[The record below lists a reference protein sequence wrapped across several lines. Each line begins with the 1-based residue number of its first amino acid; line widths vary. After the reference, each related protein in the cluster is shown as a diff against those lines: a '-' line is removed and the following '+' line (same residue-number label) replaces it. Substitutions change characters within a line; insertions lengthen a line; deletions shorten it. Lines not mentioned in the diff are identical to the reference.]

1 MNRVYERSQKESSAK
16 FYYSSQKLFR
26 EVKAIK
32 LTLYILSMVPII
44 LSFTPVNEIKIGDTN
59 IDVTFVAT
67 MVAFLLNII
76 AELASSLMT
85 GHKEKAIL
93 LNQLY
98 EAEITGSSFSKI
110 EYDRELTNELNEL
123 AIRKALAKMA
133 RTKKNYHDPKVPENI
148 SDEYCYLYLCR
159 SSSAGI
165 KYIMSRMFYFYV
177 ILLITLVTLFTS
189 IAIMKSDKNGT
200 EHFLRLIIQ
209 FYPLILP
216 IIRNINGSAKT
227 MKYCSKIAADIDNFF
242 ADGDD
247 SIERL
252 ARFQYYVQNI
262 EFEMLT
268 MAPARYAIFPLVFK
282 RGVRV
287 LNAGVT
293 KRFTAAIEE
302 LKKKA
307 LMAKGI
313 TIRTPKKS
321 ILTRTEIDL
330 EALEKKERMLERKKA
345 MATAEEEVVTP
356 TPAPAPKP
364 TPKPATATK
373 PAAKTTT
380 TKSATKTTKTAAPKT
395 ATVKVIRK
403 PKK

>member
-1 MNRVYERSQKESSAK
+1 MNKVYERSQKESSAK
-16 FYYSSQKLFR
+16 FYYSSLKMFR
-26 EVKAIK
+26 EAKFIK
-32 LTLYILSMVPII
+32 LSLYILTIVPII
-44 LSFTPVNEIKIGDTN
+44 LSFTPVNEIKIGKTN
-59 IDVTFVAT
+59 IDVTFIAT

-123 AIRKALAKMA
+123 AIRKALATMDK
-133 RTKKNYHDPKVPENI
+133 RENKKNKSLHDPKVPSDI

-159 SSSAGI
+159 TNSASI
-165 KYIMSRMFYFYV
+165 KYIMSRMFYIYVV
-177 ILLITLVTLFTS
+177 ILIGLVTLFIS
-189 IAIMKSDKNGT
+189 FAIMKSNTNGT
-200 EHFLRLIIQ
+200 EHFMRLIIQ

-216 IIRNINGSAKT
+216 IIRNINGCTKT

-247 SIERL
+247 SVERL

-268 MAPARYAIFPLVFK
+268 LSPARYAIFPLIFK
-282 RGVRV
+282 RGIKV

-293 KRFTAAIEE
+293 KRFYEAIDE

-307 LMAKGI
+307 LMAKGV

-321 ILTRTEIDL
+321 ILTKTEIDL
-330 EALEKKERMLERKKA
+330 ETLEKKEKLLEKKKL
-345 MATAEEEVVTP
+345 ATVTTEVAKPVTQ
-356 TPAPAPKP
+356 TKAPVKA
-364 TPKPATATK
+364 
-373 PAAKTTT
+373 T
-380 TKSATKTTKTAAPKT
+380 TKKEPEQPK
-395 ATVKVIRK
+395 AQVKIIRK
-403 PKK
+403 PTKK